1 MFSSPMAWHTALYT
15 FFKKHRFQHSWL
27 PNSTKVELVVGTSVE
42 RGTFVL
48 VPCTAQKSKL
58 AQIFFLNIRLTYML
72 SAEKHRTCQKMGQKP
87 TKTVFLFY
95 LSCTPNGEFLNRCAP
110 IQEFLNR
117 CAPNQEFPIWCAP
130 NQECLDMSFKIQ
142 ICAEVYYNWPAKLL
156 ILVSGLARPSVQCFP
171 CSSESC

>member
-1 MFSSPMAWHTALYT
+1 MCYFAPFSYKNLFPCFHYFHSRSTPLSLAVLVCSNRSSYFLFWHSLQ
-15 FFKKHRFQHSWL
+15 HFQLATKFVKAQFVGCGSRVLAGLPPWHLEDSARAPGHLPVVSLHTGSFHSSWL

-87 TKTVFLFY
+87 TKTVFLF
-95 LSCTPNGEFLNRCAP
+95 
-110 IQEFLNR
+110 
-117 CAPNQEFPIWCAP
+117 
-130 NQECLDMSFKIQ
+130 
-142 ICAEVYYNWPAKLL
+142 
-156 ILVSGLARPSVQCFP
+156 
-171 CSSESC
+171 